1 LEQYRISPGGASN
14 SGPNHKEAA
23 GSSLKTT
30 SPKASKSMDFS
41 GRLYERKSDIG
52 CGVAI
57 SVGLGGGFLGV
68 MMVSEVGV
76 SSCVT
81 TTGSGCSWQADT
93 RIAIKIILRLKW
105 KILGLIVENLVF
117 IVVSGLQKNDNQPDY
132 ISMFVPVGQNLT
144 FNTNKSP

>member
-1 LEQYRISPGGASN
+1 
-14 SGPNHKEAA
+14 
-23 GSSLKTT
+23 
-30 SPKASKSMDFS
+30 MDFS

-76 SSCVT
+76 GSCVT

-93 RIAIKIILRLKW
+93 RIAINIILRLKW
-105 KILGLIVENLVF
+105 KILRLIDENLVF

-132 ISMFVPVGQNLT
+132 ISMFVPVGQILT